1 MKKNRLYTFAAAI
14 LLASGLVS
22 CGDSF
27 LTEEP
32 ASSVPIK
39 GYYTDN
45 AKMIEAMAAAYDPM
59 QWFDYYNGWF
69 PGMLQAMIFTRV
81 VATRPTR
88 VIFTKSPGM
97 AVALPMT

>member
-1 MKKNRLYTFAAAI
+1 MKKNKLYTFAAAI

-32 ASSVPIK
+32 ASSVPIT

-59 QWFDYYNGWF
+59 QWFD
-69 PGMLQAMIFTRV
+69 GMLQAMIFTRV
-81 VATRPTR
+81 AAIHPTR

>member
-32 ASSVPIK
+32 ASSVPIT

-45 AKMIEAMAAAYDPM
+45 AK
-59 QWFDYYNGWF
+59 
-69 PGMLQAMIFTRV
+69 
-81 VATRPTR
+81 
-88 VIFTKSPGM
+88 
-97 AVALPMT
+97 

>member
-32 ASSVPIK
+32 ASSVPIT

-69 PGMLQAMIFTRV
+69 PLNLAWDAASDDIY
-81 VATRPTR
+81 
-88 VIFTKSPGM
+88 PGGSDTSDQGY
-97 AVALPMT
+97 LLSLIHI